1 MKNLLIVLLIVFL
14 YSCGMKQDQKTD
26 LSQMT
31 FSLDTVKVDS
41 KGEFLF
47 LKWDLSIASTTADS
61 KKLYNFNPEKFVLE
75 VINLESLQLESL
87 HKFEKEGPNGIGN
100 SIHGMIDLGD
110 EKIYMG
116 SWPSPSVFDLSGRKI
131 GGYENLASIKEKH
144 LAAEE
149 YFMYDFIDP
158 KKQKIVYGLV
168 NEFPGK
174 NFQLGIINLEDE
186 SLTRIPLQTFEKM
199 ADFTITYDDG
209 QLYDILSPI
218 SFLKVIGDRIFISND
233 ISNEIY
239 WYEPDLDSL
248 FYKSYDSQL
257 TKDEKSGKHPPLV
270 SDPKQFNDI
279 YRSIYGDPSFRPP
292 VFDPLKAQYYR
303 FSYENIFEPESAEE
317 SMYPEVKG
325 AKVVLSVYD
334 IDLNLLGESE
344 LPQWNKIPKFHFVKD
359 GKIWIFENIDDEMA
373 FVRLSVN

>member
-1 MKNLLIVLLIVFL
+1 
-14 YSCGMKQDQKTD
+14 
-26 LSQMT
+26 
-31 FSLDTVKVDS
+31 
-41 KGEFLF
+41 
-47 LKWDLSIASTTADS
+47 
-61 KKLYNFNPEKFVLE
+61 
-75 VINLESLQLESL
+75 
-87 HKFEKEGPNGIGN
+87 
-100 SIHGMIDLGD
+100 
-110 EKIYMG
+110 MG